1 MSMNLNILR
10 KYIKEILKQELEE
23 ASVTGAIDGGA
34 GPPKTPRAFRKKNSK
49 KIKKAGFEDGH
60 KKPAVFGFVKVN
72 EAKFHIRTDFGSVL
86 VDAGSKGEAK
96 MIVAKKLKGGVKA
109 IISVKRVG
117 VSQAKQ
123 VDKKIE
129 AHIPFHPGGKK
140 TTIEDEPEEKRK
152 KESVTNSTGY
162 SKVNEGSMDWE
173 KHFKGYNEKELKVI
187 SKFIWMNPQGIDGV
201 IKMSKKKD
209 FKPFIQKAAK
219 KGLGESLTIKE
230 SVNKRIAV
238 KEVQTGKAKQIDK
251 KLESVTE
258 GKYHDYRND
267 ESLSPKQKIGYSMR
281 EVRDKLNE
289 LDKLVKMNVRL
300 KNEIGVDS
308 TSYWKRTHGAMK
320 KISERLV
327 KLANK
332 VGQLY

>member
-162 SKVNEGSMDWE
+162 SKVNEARFVVT
-173 KHFKGYNEKELKVI
+173 FKFGPKGKYD
-187 SKFIWMNPQGIDGV
+187 DGV
-201 IKMSKKKD
+201 MIVTASGKGEAKMV
-209 FKPFIQKAAK
+209 AAK
-219 KGLGESLTIKE
+219 SLRHGAKGIV
-230 SVNKRIAV
+230 SVKR
-238 KEVQTGKAKQIDK
+238 VQTGKAKQIDK